1 MNLFDAKVVTACS
14 IKMGILKPEVKE
26 ESIELFPKL
35 TSSLYDYILNCTFF
49 QTIHPP
55 LLFNHSKMNF
65 FVCVSKTGSHSHTY
79 ISYGGIVHFFLKL
92 AHYKLLYDKKGSLDD
107 KK

>member
-1 MNLFDAKVVTACS
+1 MNLFDAKVVTACF

-26 ESIELFPKL
+26 ESKQLFPKL

-55 LLFNHSKMNF
+55 LLFNHSKMIF
-65 FVCVSKTGSHSHTY
+65 LCV
-79 ISYGGIVHFFLKL
+79 FPR
-92 AHYKLLYDKKGSLDD
+92 LDLIPTHILVMVV
-107 KK
+107 

>member
-1 MNLFDAKVVTACS
+1 MNLFDAKVVTACF

-35 TSSLYDYILNCTFF
+35 TSSLYDYILNCTVF

-55 LLFNHSKMNF
+55 LLFNHSKMIF
-65 FVCVSKTGSHSHTY
+65 LCV
-79 ISYGGIVHFFLKL
+79 FPR
-92 AHYKLLYDKKGSLDD
+92 LDLIPTHILVMVV
-107 KK
+107 